1 MKFMISLEGSYIN
14 NKKIKLKTS
23 MLQSGLYDYS
33 DPYIIVK
40 RTINVANPS
49 NDAYDQK
56 LHFENN
62 APGIS

>member
-1 MKFMISLEGSYIN
+1 MISLEGSYIN

-56 LHFENN
+56 LHFENS

>member
-1 MKFMISLEGSYIN
+1 MKFMISLERSYII
-14 NKKIKLKTS
+14 NKQIKFKTS
-23 MLQSGLYDYS
+23 MLQSDLYDYS